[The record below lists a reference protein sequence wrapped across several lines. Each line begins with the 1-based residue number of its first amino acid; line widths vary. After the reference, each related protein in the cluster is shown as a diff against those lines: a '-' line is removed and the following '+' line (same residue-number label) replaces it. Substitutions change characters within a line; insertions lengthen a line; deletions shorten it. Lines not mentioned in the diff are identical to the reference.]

1 MSRKTKCDI
10 DKQINMSSFKLSIDD
25 GIISHLVLYEVVYYN
40 SYIDTMKC
48 YQWCF
53 ILVYHM
59 KSIVNNDSIR
69 NMRVYD
75 RCIVPIEDK
84 QASQQTSKQTNK

>member
-1 MSRKTKCDI
+1 
-10 DKQINMSSFKLSIDD
+10 
-25 GIISHLVLYEVVYYN
+25 
-40 SYIDTMKC
+40 
-48 YQWCF
+48 
-53 ILVYHM
+53 M

-84 QASQQTSKQTNK
+84 QASKPASKPASKQVSKQVNNQTNY

>member
-1 MSRKTKCDI
+1 
-10 DKQINMSSFKLSIDD
+10 
-25 GIISHLVLYEVVYYN
+25 
-40 SYIDTMKC
+40 
-48 YQWCF
+48 
-53 ILVYHM
+53 M

-84 QASQQTSKQTNK
+84 QASQQANKQTSKQANNQTNN